1 MALHYRTCPFC
12 EATCGLEVET
22 EGGEVVSVRGDKQD
36 VFSRG
41 FICPKAHGLKQLHED
56 PDRLTKP
63 LVRRDGELVE
73 ASWDE
78 AFEEIDR
85 RLSPLLA
92 EHGRDAVAVYL
103 GNPIV
108 HNLSGVLYGP
118 AFVRAL
124 GSRNIYTA
132 STVDQMPKQVSSGLM
147 FGTMLSIPLADV
159 DRTDHLLILGAN
171 PLVSNGSLLTAPD
184 MRGRLRGIRERGG
197 KIVVVDPRRTR
208 TAEEADEHHFIRPGT
223 DAFLLAAM
231 ACTLIEEGL
240 ADPGPVAEHIN
251 GLDEVIELVRDFPP
265 EGAEGACGIP
275 AEEIRRMARELAAAP
290 RAVVYGRIG
299 TCTQEFGTLASW
311 LVDVLNVLTG
321 NLDREGG
328 AMFAQAAAA
337 QKNSSGN
344 GGSGKGVRLG
354 RWDSRVRGLPEMFGE
369 LPVSCLAE
377 EIETPGEGQ
386 VRALITLAGNP
397 VVSTPNAG
405 RLERAVESLDF
416 QLAIDLYVNETTR
429 HADVIL
435 PAPQPLERSHFDLAF
450 YQLSVRN
457 VANYSPAVLEG
468 SGPAEWELLMRLAGV
483 VSGQGPNA
491 DADAVDDLVISTLV
505 QREVSTPGS
514 RVEGREPAELL
525 EALEP
530 RRGPE
535 RMLDFML
542 RVGPYG
548 DAFRENGHAG
558 DVDRTD
564 ALTLSVLEANPHGVD
579 LGAHRPRL
587 PEVLRTPSGKVE
599 LAPESIVADVER
611 LRTAL
616 ERERNGPTPNRAH
629 SAEPSASGLVL
640 IGRRQLRS
648 NNSWM
653 HNLPALVKGKDRCTL
668 HIHPDDAERLGLDD
682 GGRALVSSA
691 AGRIEAPVELTDAI
705 MPGVVS
711 IPHGWGHDAPGVRMR
726 VASEHAGVNS
736 NVLADETRRGQG
748 VRECCVERDS
758 CRAPADLRSLPAPQ
772 ITCNMEP
779 PQLRQVTFAV
789 SDMRAIVEWAPQL
802 GHSERSS

>member
-1 MALHYRTCPFC
+1 MAIHYRTCPFC
-12 EATCGLEVET
+12 EATCGLELET
-22 EGGEVVSVRGDKQD
+22 EGSEVVSVRGDKED

-56 PDRLTKP
+56 PDRLTTP

-73 ASWDE
+73 ATWDD

-85 RLSPLLA
+85 RMSPLLA
-92 EHGRDAVAVYL
+92 EHGRNSVAVYL
-103 GNPIV
+103 GNPV
-108 HNLSGVLYGP
+108 AHNMSGLVYGP
-118 AFVRAL
+118 VFLRAL
-124 GSRNIYTA
+124 RSQNLYSA
-132 STVDQMPKQVSSGLM
+132 STVDQMPKQVSAGLM
-147 FGTMLSIPLADV
+147 FGTILSVPLPDV

-184 MRGRLRGIRERGG
+184 MRGRLRRIRERG
-197 KIVVVDPRRTR
+197 KVVVIDPRRTR

-223 DAFLLAAM
+223 DAMLLGAL
-231 ACTLIEEGL
+231 ACTLVEDGL
-240 ADPGPVAEHIN
+240 ADPGPLAEHLN
-251 GLDEVIELVRDFPP
+251 GLDEVLELVRDFPP
-265 EGAEGACGIP
+265 ERAAEACGIP
-275 AEEIRRMARELAAAP
+275 AQEIRRMARELAAAP
-290 RAVVYGRIG
+290 RAAVYGRIG

-328 AMFAQAAAA
+328 ATFPLAAAA
-337 QKNSSGN
+337 QKNSSGA
-344 GGSGKGVRLG
+344 GGGGRGVRFG
-354 RWDSRVRGLPEMFGE
+354 RWHSRVRGLPETYGE

-377 EIETPGEGQ
+377 EMETPSEGQ
-386 VRALITLAGNP
+386 VRALVTIGGNP
-397 VVSTPNAG
+397 VVSTPNAE
-405 RLERAVESLDF
+405 RLERAIEGLDF
-416 QLAIDLYVNETTR
+416 RLAIDIYVNETSR

-435 PAPQPLERSHFDLAF
+435 PAPEPLQKAHYDLAF

-457 VANYSPAVLEG
+457 VANYSPPVFE
-468 SGPAEWELLMRLAGV
+468 SGEPAEWELLLRLAGV

-491 DADAVDDLVISTLV
+491 DVGAFDDLVMHTLV
-505 QREVSTPGS
+505 QRELSGAGS
-514 RVEGREPAELL
+514 RVAGREAAELI

-530 RRGPE
+530 RRGPD
-535 RMLDFML
+535 RVLDFML

-548 DAFRENGHAG
+548 DAFG
-558 DVDRTD
+558 DRPDG
-564 ALTLSVLEANPHGVD
+564 LTLDLLERSPHGVD
-579 LGAHRPRL
+579 LGPHKPRL
-587 PEVLRTPSGKVE
+587 PEMLRTPSGKVE
-599 LAPESIVADVER
+599 LAPEAIVADLER
-611 LRTAL
+611 LRAAL
-616 ERERNGPTPNRAH
+616 ERERNG
-629 SAEPSASGLVL
+629 GMVL

-691 AGRIEAPVELTDAI
+691 AGRIEAPVELTDGI

-736 NVLADETRRGQG
+736 NVLADETQVDPVSGNAVLNG
-748 VRECCVERDS
+748 IPVEI
-758 CRAPADLRSLPAPQ
+758 APVPA
-772 ITCNMEP
+772 TESA
-779 PQLRQVTFAV
+779 LTA
-789 SDMRAIVEWAPQL
+789 
-802 GHSERSS
+802 